1 MLADSLRVEKIFQM
15 LPLLKSLSRIIWV
28 LMKKLDYSIKA
39 ESYIKE
45 GALEMNF
52 SPNVVQLANNQQ
64 FGKRFDVK
72 KIIKPYPLITDK
84 NMHHLAKYAIR

>member
-1 MLADSLRVEKIFQM
+1 MV
-15 LPLLKSLSRIIWV
+15 PLLKSLSRIIWV

-39 ESYIKE
+39 ESYIK
-45 GALEMNF
+45 GGILEMNF
-52 SPNVVQLANNQQ
+52 SSNVVQLANIQQ

-84 NMHHLAKYAIR
+84 NLHSLANSITR